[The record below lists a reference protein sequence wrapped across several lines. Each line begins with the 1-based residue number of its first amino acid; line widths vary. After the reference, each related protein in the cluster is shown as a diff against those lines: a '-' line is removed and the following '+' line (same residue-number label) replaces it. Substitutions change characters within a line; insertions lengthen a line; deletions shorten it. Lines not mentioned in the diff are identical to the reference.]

1 MNNIKSIKWGYG
13 VVIALVL
20 GLSGCYMDN
29 QSAQEVTYSNE
40 SAPTMYKKQT
50 TAGNASSATVQ
61 QKSSSVA
68 KEPTQKSTPG
78 PKRTAAPQLPVI
90 E

>member
-1 MNNIKSIKWGYG
+1 MNNNKSFKWGYG

-29 QSAQEVTYSNE
+29 QSSQEENYSTD
-40 SAPTMYKKQT
+40 SSTTMHNNQ
-50 TAGNASSATVQ
+50 ASGSEPKAT
-61 QKSSSVA
+61 QKSYAS
-68 KEPTQKSTPG
+68 KEPTQKATPG

-90 E
+90 Q